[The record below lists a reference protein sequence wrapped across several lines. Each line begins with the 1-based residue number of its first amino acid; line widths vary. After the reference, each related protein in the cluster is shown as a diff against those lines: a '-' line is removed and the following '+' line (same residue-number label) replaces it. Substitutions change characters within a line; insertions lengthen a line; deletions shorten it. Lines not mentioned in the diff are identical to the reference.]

1 MRHRVE
7 LKHKSSV
14 NGIRVNSDSP
24 NFLVAVSSD
33 HNEGRLGFVP
43 GQDESGLS
51 KPLGN
56 SRMNVAPRPGLFSA
70 LMVPP

>member
-1 MRHRVE
+1 M
-7 LKHKSSV
+7 HKSSV
-14 NGIRVNSDSP
+14 NGIRLISDPP

-43 GQDESGLS
+43 GYDESGLS

-56 SRMNVAPRPGLFSA
+56 LRTKDAPRPGLFSA